1 VVCQQKIL
9 RTHALEE
16 IGKHTLNEHAQ
27 IGFKE
32 AENINLHKK
41 RQENFWKV
49 KFCFAM

>member
-16 IGKHTLNEHAQ
+16 IGKHTLNKCSQ

-32 AENINLHKK
+32 VGNIKLYKK
-41 RQENFWKV
+41 DRKISD
-49 KFCFAM
+49 K